1 MRAVQIT
8 EFGGPEVLRLVELP
22 DPVATDGFEVVEV
35 SSAGVN
41 YADTHQVEESNR
53 WRFER
58 SRGPSSWTRETS
70 HQASARSVRSASRS
84 LPFRVTSSGADCP
97 RQRRSG
103 HDWQAL

>member
-41 YADTHQVEESNR
+41 YADTHHLRDHREL
-53 WRFER
+53 WGH
-58 SRGPSSWTRETS
+58 GPAPRTPWPAARPCAINSSTS
-70 HQASARSVRSASRS
+70 PS
-84 LPFRVTSSGADCP
+84 D
-97 RQRRSG
+97 
-103 HDWQAL
+103 